1 MDTILVAGSPNKE
14 VVYSTTCFHQVYQQI
29 DGSQLVIELVQL
41 GDLPQPVSFVDWIP
55 YLDAAL
61 DIVKGCLKIGAF
73 VYPPTAIV
81 LLPLAAVGSLIQV
94 GLKFVPQPDKVGE
107 KLKELEKTIFEVE
120 KKMKATFNDLRSF
133 VTETE
138 FTADI
143 INETAVLMRLM
154 RNCLKQADED
164 AIANF
169 REEYEKKSPL
179 SLAYDM
185 ISLLEL
191 RSTNPLIMAM
201 ATEKIKMKHTFQ
213 KWEDTIT
220 GLLGQFVIDASGSIC
235 QWLIKRKNEFDYERI
250 KERSEEVKKALL
262 DWKEE
267 IGTDEQYWEE
277 MKRYMGEP
285 LRDPHVSNAVKAQ
298 WIKEKLDTYL
308 TNDAFYV
315 IVYDKYENSYQFNKT
330 AKAND
335 NQFIEMS
342 NYGTGNG
349 HAMIY
354 RSRLANSV
362 DEDRMGDMRK
372 KVEAFNTSFEELQRM
387 DWTSIPNAGLVLL
400 IGTINEVILFSNCP
414 KFEKGPG
421 WYSGYFYYGGP
432 THRIMLAGF
441 H

>member
-220 GLLGQFVIDASGSIC
+220 GLLGQF
-235 QWLIKRKNEFDYERI
+235 
-250 KERSEEVKKALL
+250 
-262 DWKEE
+262 
-267 IGTDEQYWEE
+267 TDEQYWEE